1 MSTMSSMLMASSSR
15 FMNYSADSSTDG
27 IDTVFDRKEAKY
39 CQSRMDPVISSR
51 GQASGVQA
59 EKRNQGSSLRYR
71 GRRGSFTYDRCQ
83 RVRTQRPV
91 AGESDSSSRAIDH
104 ERYGL
109 GSSVK
114 ATQWEQITI
123 LLLLTVVMGI
133 LAFTIVQ
140 LTGDPTASLPTNLAS
155 VSVQSG
161 DTLGSIALHY
171 APHADAGAVIARIQ
185 ELNGLT
191 SSAISPG
198 QVLVVPAGL

>member
-1 MSTMSSMLMASSSR
+1 M
-15 FMNYSADSSTDG
+15 TD
-27 IDTVFDRKEAKY
+27 
-39 CQSRMDPVISSR
+39 
-51 GQASGVQA
+51 ASGYVLNDQWQ
-59 EKRNQGSSLRYR
+59 E
-71 GRRGSFTYDRCQ
+71 
-83 RVRTQRPV
+83 RV
-91 AGESDSSSRAIDH
+91 I
-104 ERYGL
+104 
-109 GSSVK
+109 
-114 ATQWEQITI
+114 
-123 LLLLTVVMGI
+123 
-133 LAFTIVQ
+133 TIVQ